1 MTSKAAV
8 AAVEKVERLKARPKR
23 ISSRISSQLHNYREV
38 NKQIVKANPAEL
50 ILMIRSGLDARMLA
64 GGSEFYNIP
73 SQAFSRIVGVPVATA
88 NRKMHANVK
97 LGVAESERLTR
108 IALVEAEAEEVF
120 GSEAVAKQWLL
131 AKNHALGDSPLELM
145 DTEIGAN
152 EVKKVLASIAYGGAV

>member
-1 MTSKAAV
+1 MTSKVAV
-8 AAVEKVERLKARPKR
+8 AAVAKVERQIKARPK
-23 ISSRISSQLHNYREV
+23 RISSQLHNYREV
-38 NKQIVKANPAEL
+38 NKQIVMANPAER
-50 ILMIRSGLDARMLA
+50 ILMIRSGLNARMLA